1 VLLLREHVDVPEPPV
16 MLVGLHVAVSP
27 VEGLIEVA
35 RLTVPVKPLS
45 GDTVAL
51 NPPVPPELNMTLVGL
66 AVIVKSGCV
75 LKNSVIALAFA
86 SFEVRL
92 GRFQLVSIVSVNE

>member
-1 VLLLREHVDVPEPPV
+1 VLLLRVHVDVPEPPV

-27 VEGLIEVA
+27 VGGLIDVV

-51 NPPVPPELNMTLVGL
+51 NVPVPPELNVTLLGL
-66 AVIVKSGCV
+66 AVMVKSGCV
-75 LKNSVIALAFA
+75 LKNSVIALALA

-92 GRFQLVSIVSVNE
+92 GRFQFVSIVLANE